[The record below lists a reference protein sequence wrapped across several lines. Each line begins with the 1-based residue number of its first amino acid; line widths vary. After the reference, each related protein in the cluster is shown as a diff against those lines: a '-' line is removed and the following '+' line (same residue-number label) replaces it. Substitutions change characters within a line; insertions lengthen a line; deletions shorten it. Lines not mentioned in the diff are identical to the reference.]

1 MPVSETPTHLL
12 VEGNGIG
19 AVWNGTK
26 DAVTRDATGG
36 IQRAGWDRFIV
47 RCDEASERVLR
58 V

>member
-26 DAVTRDATGG
+26 DAVTRDAKLTGG
-36 IQRAGWDRFIV
+36 IYRAGWDRFVV
-47 RCDEASERVLR
+47 RCEEAS
-58 V
+58 